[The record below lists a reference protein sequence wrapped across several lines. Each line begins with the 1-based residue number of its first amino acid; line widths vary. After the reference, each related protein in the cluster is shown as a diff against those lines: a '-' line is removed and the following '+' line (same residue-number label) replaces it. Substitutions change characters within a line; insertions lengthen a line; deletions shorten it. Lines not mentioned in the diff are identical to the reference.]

1 MGTTYRVPSCRRS
14 PTEKLLLHLVDHQ
27 EQISQVA
34 GRLRIE
40 RMGMVD
46 MVVAQDQGEED
57 DLIWVVEAM
66 ESLLENGDVVMFLQE
81 VVDLDVDAED
91 QEDRDGE

>member
-1 MGTTYRVPSCRRS
+1 
-14 PTEKLLLHLVDHQ
+14 
-27 EQISQVA
+27 
-34 GRLRIE
+34 
-40 RMGMVD
+40 MGMVD